1 MAAEAKQILSES
13 IQRQKPL
20 SLSRR
25 GKPTHVTFSLASRF
39 VRDFGSVIRI
49 DVVDVI
55 YRGHDRP
62 MSCIITSEFIGD
74 QPARFT
80 SLAFEKTAEKAFS
93 RTLIATA
100 LHENINA
107 IAVLIDGTPQ
117 ILALPL
123 NGDKDFV
130 DMPRIA

>member
-1 MAAEAKQILSES
+1 MECQES
-13 IQRQKPL
+13 LR
-20 SLSRR
+20 LSRGVEPSHR
-25 GKPTHVTFSLASRF
+25 PFSLARRF

-55 YRGHDRP
+55 YRGHDRT
-62 MSCIITSEFIGD
+62 MSSIITSEFIGD
-74 QPARFT
+74 QPSRFT

-93 RTLIATA
+93 RTLIATT

-107 IAVLIDGTPQ
+107 IAILIHGPPQ

>member
-1 MAAEAKQILSES
+1 MECE
-13 IQRQKPL
+13 KPL
-20 SLSRR
+20 RLSRGGEPSHR
-25 GKPTHVTFSLASRF
+25 PFSLARRF
-39 VRDFGSVIRI
+39 VRDFGSVVRI
-49 DVVDVI
+49 DMVDVI
-55 YRGHDRP
+55 HRGHDRP
-62 MSCIITSEFIGD
+62 MSRIITSEFIGD
-74 QPARFT
+74 QLSRFT

-130 DMPRIA
+130 DMPRIAQAPCGFLRFRA